1 MAPLRHT
8 ALYPEHSALGAT
20 FTDFGGWEMPLKYG
34 SELNEHRAV
43 REAAGLFDL
52 SHMGEITVEG
62 PDAARFLNTALVGN
76 LAAIAVGKAKYS
88 LICDEQGGI
97 IDDLISYRL
106 AGDRYLVVPNAGN
119 TAVVFAELTRR
130 AHGFTVGLADATA
143 ETSLI
148 AVQGPNAADILHG
161 LVDEPGRAL
170 VSALSYYAAAPAV
183 VAGCDVLLAR
193 TGYTGEDGF
202 ELFLPN
208 ERAAE
213 LWAALL
219 AAGAPYGLIPA
230 GLAARDSLRLEAGM
244 PLYGNELGRDVN
256 PFEAGLAGVVSFTKD
271 EDFTGRAALAAIKQA
286 GPTRLLVGLRG
297 LGRRAGRS
305 GYDVLRD
312 GRTIGRITSGQPS
325 PTLGYPIALAL
336 IDPASSE
343 PGTAVE
349 VDVRGRRE
357 PYEVVAPPFYRRQG
371 LARSHFSRQPSTP
384 PPPTKG
390 NL

>member
-1 MAPLRHT
+1 
-8 ALYPEHSALGAT
+8 
-20 FTDFGGWEMPLKYG
+20 
-34 SELNEHRAV
+34 V
-43 REAAGLFDL
+43 
-52 SHMGEITVEG
+52 
-62 PDAARFLNTALVGN
+62 
-76 LAAIAVGKAKYS
+76 
-88 LICDEQGGI
+88 
-97 IDDLISYRL
+97 
-106 AGDRYLVVPNAGN
+106 
-119 TAVVFAELTRR
+119 
-130 AHGFTVGLADATA
+130 
-143 ETSLI
+143 
-148 AVQGPNAADILHG
+148 DILHG

-170 VSALSYYAAAPAV
+170 VSALSYYAATPAV